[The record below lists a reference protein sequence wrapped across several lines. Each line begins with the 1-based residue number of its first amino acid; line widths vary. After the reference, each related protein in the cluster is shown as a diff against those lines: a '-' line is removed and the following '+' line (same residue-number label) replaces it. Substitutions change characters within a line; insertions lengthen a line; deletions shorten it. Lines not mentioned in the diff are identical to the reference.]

1 MRAENIHLFW
11 RKTANYKGQI
21 NRHISRALSQFTEE
35 MERRYKVFP
44 VSAATRREWMIYNSC
59 NRLMEIPVPK
69 FEVVEDEAEPEISKT
84 DFTVT
89 VEDGV
94 YYVEGECVY
103 NLVNSTNFNDH
114 ESLAYF
120 QRTLRRLGI
129 IDELEKQEISDGDL
143 VNLYDVEFEYY
154 K

>member
-1 MRAENIHLFW
+1 ML
-11 RKTANYKGQI
+11 
-21 NRHISRALSQFTEE
+21 
-35 MERRYKVFP
+35 
-44 VSAATRREWMIYNSC
+44 
-59 NRLMEIPVPK
+59 
-69 FEVVEDEAEPEISKT
+69 EVVKEEAEPEIPKT

-103 NLVNSTNFNDH
+103 NLVNSTNFNDR

-120 QRTLRRLGI
+120 QRSLRRLGI
-129 IDELEKQEISDGDL
+129 IDELEKLGISDGDL
-143 VNLYDVEFEYY
+143 VSFYGMEFEYY